1 MAAVTF
7 EILIP
12 SLVKLFSPR
21 FYGAARH
28 NMQCLH
34 GLVPC
39 ALGLGLGLR
48 VGLGLRCVCYLL
60 PVNAEQF
67 RANRC
72 ATDKKAVS
80 CQT

>member
-1 MAAVTF
+1 MAVVTF

-12 SLVKLFSPR
+12 TLVKLFSPR

-48 VGLGLRCVCYLL
+48 VGLGLRCV
-60 PVNAEQF
+60 
-67 RANRC
+67 
-72 ATDKKAVS
+72 
-80 CQT
+80 